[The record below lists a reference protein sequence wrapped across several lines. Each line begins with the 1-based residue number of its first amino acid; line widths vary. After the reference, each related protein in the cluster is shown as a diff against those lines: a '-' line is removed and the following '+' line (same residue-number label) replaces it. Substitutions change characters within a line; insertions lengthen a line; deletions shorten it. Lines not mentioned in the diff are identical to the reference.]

1 MTDTRPTHIPAEGE
15 GTPALP
21 ANSDLA
27 PRRQDEAE
35 PAPGDDDFVP
45 AGTHPA

>member
-1 MTDTRPTHIPAEGE
+1 MADKIPTHIPAEGE

-21 ANSDLA
+21 GESDLTPRA
-27 PRRQDEAE
+27 PDRA